1 MTVDGPTK
9 GAWEPHAASE
19 PRLRT
24 TGLFHDFISFLLV
37 FIFIISSSSF
47 PFSSRSK

>member
-24 TGLFHDFISFLLV
+24 TGLFH
-37 FIFIISSSSF
+37 
-47 PFSSRSK
+47 